1 MFSRADLPYVLP
13 FALFIALL
21 GLLPLLDLAPR
32 WAEAVRWLVVGGAV
46 LLVSR
51 PALSFR
57 VQAWGG
63 SIALGVAV
71 FVVWVAPDLLFP
83 GWRAGPLFAN
93 GIVGQPTS
101 SFGEA
106 GRTDALALMLRFSR
120 AALLVPIIEEL
131 FWRTWLPRWA
141 AAPGEAHTV
150 PLGQFS
156 RYTFWA
162 TAILFALEHGSWWE
176 VGLAAGVMYNWW
188 MQRTR
193 SLGDLILAHAVTNAC
208 LSAYVVLAGRWEYW

>member
-21 GLLPLLDLAPR
+21 GLLPWLDLAPR

-46 LLVSR
+46 VLVSR
-51 PALSFR
+51 PVLSFR

-71 FVVWVAPDLLFP
+71 FVVWVAPDLLIP
-83 GWRAGPLFAN
+83 GWRAGPLFSN

-101 SFGEA
+101 SFGDA
-106 GRTDALALMLRFSR
+106 GRTDALALALRFSR

-131 FWRTWLPRWA
+131 FWRAWLPRWA

-156 RYTFWA
+156 RFAFWA

-188 MQRTR
+188 MERTR